1 MIYLFGS
8 ASWDTG
14 RKIVKVGYT
23 ANKEERERAYHLHN
37 PGGVFLG
44 WRPGNEILE
53 AKLHLRLID
62 WKTEFLDEWFDWD
75 PAIMGIFGEPE
86 GKLDKWLWTERGRLF
101 FPFPPPG
108 TKTRDIFDQLRG
120 RDWPAGE
127 KLL

>member
-8 ASWDTG
+8 AGWDTG

-23 ANKEERERAYHLHN
+23 SNKEERERTYNLHN

-44 WRPGNEILE
+44 WRPGSEILE
-53 AKLHLRLID
+53 AKLHLRLVD

-75 PAIMGIFGEPE
+75 PQIMKIFGEPE
-86 GKLDKWLWTERGRLF
+86 GKLDRWLWTERDRLF
-101 FPFPPPG
+101 YPIPAPG
-108 TKTRDIFDQLRG
+108 TKAREIFDQLRVG
-120 RDWPAGE
+120 AGE